1 MLLWQKSTVTTLK
14 VSLSLQL
21 LQNSTRSTEIEEDE
35 EDVVTHKPLVAKFKD
50 KDFKVMW
57 APTPSS
63 DSDSMEFEDED
74 DVNEDVAPKASVAKS
89 AVSSEDEKGQY
100 ESEVGSPKAL
110 VAKVNGDDVEGKLK
124 FTVTTQQH
132 TQNNV

>member
-1 MLLWQKSTVTTLK
+1 MVTTRGASSRRSK
-14 VSLSLQL
+14 RASKRQL
-21 LQNSTRSTEIEEDE
+21 PAN
-35 EDVVTHKPLVAKFKD
+35 
-50 KDFKVMW
+50 
-57 APTPSS
+57 
-63 DSDSMEFEDED
+63 ED
-74 DVNEDVAPKASVAKS
+74 DVNEDVAPKAFVAKS

-110 VAKVNGDDVEGKLK
+110 VAKVNGDNVEGKFK

>member
-1 MLLWQKSTVTTLK
+1 MSKS
-14 VSLSLQL
+14 
-21 LQNSTRSTEIEEDE
+21 STEIEEDE
-35 EDVVTHKPLVAKFKD
+35 EDVVAPKPLLAKLKD
-50 KDFKVMW
+50 KDFKVTW
-57 APTPSS
+57 ASNPYS
-63 DSDSMEFEDED
+63 DSDSTEFDDEDED

-100 ESEVGSPKAL
+100 DSEVGSPNAL

>member
-1 MLLWQKSTVTTLK
+1 MVTTRGA
-14 VSLSLQL
+14 SS
-21 LQNSTRSTEIEEDE
+21 RSKRASKRQRP
-35 EDVVTHKPLVAKFKD
+35 VN
-50 KDFKVMW
+50 
-57 APTPSS
+57 
-63 DSDSMEFEDED
+63 ED

-100 ESEVGSPKAL
+100 DSEVGSPNAL
-110 VAKVNGDDVEGKLK
+110 VAKVNGDNVEGKLK